1 MKPQCF
7 PPLPSDPGSAASTIR
22 AEAVAPTPP
31 RLRLLTIACALAC
44 ASLSL
49 PAVPAMAQ
57 SKAPAPPPAP
67 AAKPTKAQL
76 AADLAAALQACSYD
90 GSPVKF
96 APPDLSQGSGAEG
109 TRVVA
114 EIMKYTGLP
123 QNFDVVR
130 GQVPNAAAV
139 IVAGPDR
146 IPRRVIAYNPQF
158 MGDVTRATKNN
169 NWAPVSIMAHEI
181 GHHLSGHTIVPGG
194 SQPPIELEADKFSGF
209 VLYKMGASLAD
220 SLKAIETLVP
230 EQDGQTH
237 PGRRKRV
244 AAIAEGWKQACRQ
257 QSNQCDGTALAA
269 APTSAPAPAAP
280 PAAVAGKSEPPAPPP
295 ASISAKAPAA
305 PIAKASPPPEPTA
318 GPIAKLVGTDVI
330 PVPGKHAIPSKF
342 DRFVMDETGLVH
354 PNAKAKIAKAMYDF
368 AKEKDVEVV
377 TLIVNSTHGM
387 SADEYAHA
395 MMRLLRVGKMETGN
409 GAVLVV
415 APKQEAVGVALGA
428 GLAAEID
435 ETSINSQLKEP
446 LSNFYKMGLKF
457 SKGKPLS
464 ESSSEQVGN
473 AADFVRR
480 AAKNWEWRI
489 NYPVYEDYVAVRKAE
504 EEANRNG
511 SPYNPATSKTFRRLV
526 RVQGVVTSLNGAKE
540 YTLQKAEKWR
550 KHVLEA
556 SRVRGGNL
564 IELKTSSGDI
574 LLIHVDGYAQKMMTT
589 QLAEG
594 KAYQFT
600 LRTAEPWD
608 NKFNALSF
616 DALRFN

>member
-1 MKPQCF
+1 MKPHCF
-7 PPLPSDPGSAASTIR
+7 IPRPPTSSTPASHTCDHT
-22 AEAVAPTPP
+22 AP
-31 RLRLLTIACALAC
+31 RLRLHLLALSCAVACV
-44 ASLSL
+44 SLSL
-49 PAVPAMAQ
+49 PAAPATAQ
-57 SKAPAPPPAP
+57 SKAPAPAPTP

-209 VLYKMGASLAD
+209 VLYKMGASLQD

-269 APTSAPAPAAP
+269 APAVPSGNTAPAVLPTG
-280 PAAVAGKSEPPAPPP
+280 VAGKSEPPAPPP
-295 ASISAKAPAA
+295 SISAP
-305 PIAKASPPPEPTA
+305 PSPVAKASGTPEPSA
-318 GPIAKLVGTDVI
+318 GPIAKLVGADVI
-330 PVPGKHAIPSKF
+330 PVPSKDAIPSKF
-342 DRFVMDETGLVH
+342 DRFVMDETGLMH
-354 PNAKAKIAKAMYDF
+354 SNSKAKLAKAMYDF
-368 AKEKDVEVV
+368 AKDKDVEIV
-377 TLIVNSTHGM
+377 TLVVNSTHGM

-395 MMRLLRVGKMETGN
+395 MMRLLRVGKMEVGN
-409 GAVLVV
+409 GAVMVV
-415 APKQEAVGVALGA
+415 VPSQSAVGVALGA
-428 GLAAEID
+428 GIAAEVSQAEVD
-435 ETSINSQLKEP
+435 AQLKSP
-446 LSNFYKMGLKF
+446 LADFYRMGLKF
-457 SKGKPLS
+457 SKGKPVG
-464 ESSSEQVGN
+464 ESSSDRI
-473 AADFVRR
+473 ADASDFVRR
-480 AAKNWEWRI
+480 AAKNWEWRV
-489 NYPVYEDYVAVRKAE
+489 NYPVYEDYAADVVAERD
-504 EEANRNG
+504 NY
-511 SPYNPATSKTFRRLV
+511 SPQTSKTFRRIV
-526 RVQGVVTSLNGAKE
+526 RVQGVVTSVNGAKE
-540 YTLQKAEKWR
+540 YQAKDKW
-550 KHVLEA
+550 KQHLLEA
-556 SRVRGGNL
+556 NKAKGRMLLEVKAGN
-564 IELKTSSGDI
+564 GDI
-574 LLIHVDGYAQKMMTT
+574 LLLEVDGYAAKFMTA
-589 QLAEG
+589 QLTEG
-594 KAYQFT
+594 KPYQFT
-600 LRTAEPWD
+600 MRASEQSQ
-608 NKFNALSF
+608 KIFNALSY